1 MLKIVLYEYL
11 QGRTS
16 PSRWHRDVSLH
27 DALKWLGRGI
37 TPSRTAWYNF
47 RDRADKFIHQLNDD
61 LVSTLVQEGL
71 VKTEDA
77 AQDGTTIRSNA
88 SRHQTFNKTRL
99 LKRRDQ
105 LKSAI
110 EADSESEPLMKPPKW
125 LPKTPSGR
133 LQLLQ
138 RMDVAMEVLEQRLL
152 DNAKKT
158 KENQR
163 LEKNIV
169 VSLTDPLAPFARDK
183 EKTFC
188 FLYTT
193 QMMVCRNS
201 KITLGYTI
209 APENTDVGTIAPMID
224 KVQRLLGGSLKR
236 VLVDAGY
243 TSLLDLMDCSQR
255 NVELIGPVGSNSFT
269 ASKQQGKKEQR
280 FDKSKF
286 KWLQDEQQYQ
296 CPQGH
301 KMAYDS
307 KEKIKRHCDR
317 TITALRYRCP
327 AEHCTACHVKSKCT
341 TSPKGRT
348 VRRLEREDLLE
359 AQRAKMEDSEIRSLY
374 RERGQ
379 IIERTYADAK
389 QHRNARR
396 FNGRGLARS
405 RAETGLLVMAQNIL
419 STARLRLLKEKQRNN
434 VIQQE

>member
-16 PSRWHRDVSLH
+16 PSQWHRDVRLH

-61 LVSTLVQEGL
+61 LVGMLVQERL

-88 SRHQTFNKTRL
+88 SRHQAFNKSTL
-99 LKRRDQ
+99 LKRHDQ
-105 LKSAI
+105 LKLAI
-110 EADSESEPLMKPPKW
+110 EAYDDEPILKPPKW
-125 LPKTPSGR
+125 LPKTPDGR
-133 LQLLQ
+133 LELLQ

-152 DNAKKT
+152 INAKKT
-158 KENQR
+158 KENRR

-193 QMMVCRNS
+193 QMMVCRSS
-201 KITLGYTI
+201 KIILGYTV
-209 APENTDVGTIAPMID
+209 AAENTDVGTIAPMID
-224 KVQRLLGGSLKR
+224 KVQPLLGGSLKR
-236 VLVDAGY
+236 VLVDAAY
-243 TSLLDLMDCSQR
+243 TSLLDLMDCAER

-269 ASKQQGKKEQR
+269 ASKQQGKTKQR
-280 FDKSKF
+280 FTKSDF
-286 KWLQDEQQYQ
+286 QWLQDEQQYQ
-296 CPQGH
+296 CPQGY
-301 KMAYDS
+301 KLTYDS
-307 KEKIKRHCDR
+307 KERIKRHNNR
-317 TITALRYRCP
+317 TITTLRYRCP
-327 AEHCTACHVKSKCT
+327 AEHCATCPLKSKCT

-348 VRRLEREDLLE
+348 VRRFEREDLLE
-359 AQRAKMEDSEIRSLY
+359 AQRAKMEASEIKSLY

-396 FNGRGLARS
+396 FNGRGIARC

-419 STARLRLLKEKQRNN
+419 TTARLRMLKGKQRNN
-434 VIQQE
+434 ETQQE